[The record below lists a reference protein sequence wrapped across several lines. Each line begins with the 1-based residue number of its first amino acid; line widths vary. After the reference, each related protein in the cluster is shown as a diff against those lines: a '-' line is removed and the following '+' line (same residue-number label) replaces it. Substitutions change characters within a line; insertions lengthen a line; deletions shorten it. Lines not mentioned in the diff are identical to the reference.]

1 MMSQWENPRRSR
13 HRYRHR
19 RPRHFQSKRYRRMEW
34 QFPMMDALSGM
45 SGAVLWEK
53 RVLGV
58 EEEKNRGNLGREDFH
73 SDLRRRIES
82 MKGMVMSR
90 WDQGVLIN
98 LQHASRV
105 CILQRKGMMDALL
118 KMRENGGG
126 CE

>member
-1 MMSQWENPRRSR
+1 MMSQWANPRRSR

-45 SGAVLWEK
+45 SGAVLWER

-82 MKGMVMSR
+82 MKGMVMSGG
-90 WDQGVLIN
+90 DGGVLLN
-98 LQHASRV
+98 LQHAPRG
-105 CILQRKGMMDALL
+105 CILRRKGM
-118 KMRENGGG
+118 
-126 CE
+126 